1 MYFGQRY
8 GFYRG
13 LTVGFLLL
21 RIFNFAF
28 SVSSHACFILDLIL
42 ISKFL
47 KYCTDGLGIFHA
59 NQTTKYLRNQSR
71 PKGEGWSTAN

>member
-21 RIFNFAF
+21 RIFNVAF

-47 KYCTDGLGIFHA
+47 K
-59 NQTTKYLRNQSR
+59 
-71 PKGEGWSTAN
+71 